1 MFCLEQILYLEL
13 SMLYEENNSF
23 GKYLQEF
30 RIGDVY
36 KHRDKKKIA
45 ERDNNQFCQ
54 ITMNLHPLHLDAEYA
69 ESTIYKKIV
78 VAGTYVASIAVGLS
92 VPDISGKAIANLDYE
107 KITHDAPVFL
117 GDTLHAETEIL
128 EVRESRTKP
137 DRGIV
142 YVETRVFN
150 QNNKKVLTLRR
161 HILIPKREKK

>member
-1 MFCLEQILYLEL
+1 
-13 SMLYEENNSF
+13 MLYKESDNF
-23 GKYLQEF
+23 GKYLEEF

-36 KHRDKKKIA
+36 KHRA
-45 ERDNNQFCQ
+45 EKSITEKDNKLFCQ
-54 ITMNLHPLHLDAEYA
+54 ITMNYHPLHLNAEYA
-69 ESTIYKKIV
+69 KSTIYKKII
-78 VAGTYVASIAVGLS
+78 VAGTYVASIVVGLS

-107 KITHDAPVFL
+107 KIIHDAPVFL

-128 EVRESRTKP
+128 EVKESKTKP

-142 YVETRVFN
+142 FVETRAFN